1 MTNPLPPP
9 APAAMID
16 PEVESWR
23 DLPWRHHLVR
33 GAGILAG
40 TAGIAILHFAT
51 DASYLALHEIYNYLC
66 YVPIIFA
73 AYWYGAWGGIGAAT
87 LTAALF
93 VPHIRSAWTGNAA
106 YSASLY
112 AQVVAFHVIGVTVG
126 VLVGAQ
132 RRLAGQYRA
141 AASSLERAN
150 RELRESQ
157 EHLRRADRLSAL
169 GEIAAGLAHEI
180 KNPLASVKGAIE
192 IITSRAKSG
201 SPEAEFAGI
210 ATREIARLEGLVG
223 EFLSYAGPHAPTF
236 RLQDVHEIVSHVAT
250 LLHAEAEKKGV
261 TVVFDRSG
269 DIPLIPVDHERITQ
283 VVFNVVLNAIQAT
296 DEPGEVRV
304 HESVERP
311 WVVIDV
317 MDQGSGIAPAHAE
330 RIFDPFFTTKP
341 RGTGLGLAISQRIV
355 EAHRGTIEMRPR
367 SPAGTT
373 VRIRLPLSNDAAGES

>member
-1 MTNPLPPP
+1 MTNPVLRTP
-9 APAAMID
+9 ASMFA
-16 PEVESWR
+16 PEVDRWR
-23 DLPWRHHLVR
+23 DLPRRHHLAR
-33 GAGILAG
+33 GAGILVG
-40 TAGIAILHFAT
+40 TAGIATLHYVT
-51 DASYLALHEIYNYLC
+51 DASHLALHEIYNYLC
-66 YVPIIFA
+66 YVPVIFA
-73 AYWYGAWGGIGAAT
+73 AYWYGAWGGIVAAT

-132 RRLAGQYRA
+132 RRLAGRYRA

-192 IITSRAKSG
+192 IITSRAKPE

-210 ATREIARLEGLVG
+210 ATKEIARLEGLVG

-236 RLQDVHEIVSHVAT
+236 RLQDLHKIVTHVAA
-250 LLHAEAEKKGV
+250 LLHAQAEQKGV
-261 TVVFDRSG
+261 TVVSDCTG
-269 DIPLIPVDHERITQ
+269 DIPLIPLDQERITQ

-296 DEPGEVRV
+296 DGPGEVRV
-304 HESVERP
+304 CESVERP

-317 MDQGSGIAPAHAE
+317 TDQGAGIAPAHAE

-341 RGTGLGLAISQRIV
+341 KGTGLGLAISQRIV
-355 EAHRGTIEMRPR
+355 EAHHGTIEVRPHVPR
-367 SPAGTT
+367 GSTF
-373 VRIRLPLSNDAAGES
+373 RIRLPLSGEAAGGV